1 MEVTLAGLINTY
13 SISNFISRGTYLN
26 DDFMLARY
34 QEYDSIWWIDEDTG
48 SVKDQYGLQ
57 LMNDNSHFYDTVPID
72 YVRHRF
78 WVSKYFTIYKR
89 FPATLAMGFA

>member
-34 QEYDSIWWIDEDTG
+34 QEYDSIWWIDEDAG
-48 SVKDQYGLQ
+48 SVKDQYGL
-57 LMNDNSHFYDTVPID
+57 
-72 YVRHRF
+72 
-78 WVSKYFTIYKR
+78 
-89 FPATLAMGFA
+89 